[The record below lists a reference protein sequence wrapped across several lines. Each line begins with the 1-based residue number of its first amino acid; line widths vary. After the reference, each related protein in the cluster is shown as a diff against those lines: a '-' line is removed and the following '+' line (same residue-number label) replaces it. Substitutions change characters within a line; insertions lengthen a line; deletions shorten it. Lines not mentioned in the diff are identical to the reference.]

1 MEQYKG
7 EYIVELENICKSF
20 PGVKALDNVHFHL
33 KAGEVMALLG
43 ENGAGK
49 STLMKVLSGVHNKD
63 SGTMKIFGQEID
75 NMNPKRAQ
83 ELGVAIIHQELN
95 MCQHLTVAENMFLG
109 RERRKGLKLSQKEM
123 NAEAARVLK
132 SLDIELDPTTMVG
145 SLQVS
150 KQQMVEIAKALS
162 TNARI
167 LIMDEPTSALTSK
180 EIDEL
185 FRIIRQLRA
194 EGKGIVYISHRLEE
208 LQHIVDRVTIMRDGH
223 YITEGNFADMDM
235 SYIIANMVGR
245 EIKEKFP
252 RVHCEKG
259 KKIFEV
265 KHLNAGRM
273 VRDVSFES
281 YEGEI
286 LGFAGLMGAGRTETT
301 RAIFGVDPKES
312 GEIWL
317 DGREIK
323 IKNPMDAIRQGV
335 VLAPEDR
342 KKDGLCTKLSIRSN
356 IELPNLDIACN
367 KLGVVNRKKV
377 TEMVE
382 TAKRNFSIKM
392 PNDEIDAGS
401 LSGGNQQKV
410 VVGKWLARESRVVI
424 FDEPTRGIDVAAK
437 VEIYNLMNDLK
448 KQGISVI
455 FVSSEMPEVLGIAD
469 RIIVMCDGRITG
481 EMMVQDATQE
491 KILELATRFE
501 NKIGVDEGAKA

>member
-63 SGTMKIFGQEID
+63 SGTMKIFGQEVD
-75 NMNPKRAQ
+75 NMTPKRAQ

-109 RERRKGLKLSQKEM
+109 RERRRGLKLSQKEM

-185 FRIIRQLRA
+185 FRIIRRLRA

-273 VRDVSFES
+273 VRDISFSS

-317 DGREIK
+317 DGKEIK

-342 KKDGLCTKLSIRSN
+342 KKDGLCVKLSIRSN

-377 TEMVE
+377 TEMVQ
-382 TAKRNFSIKM
+382 TAKQNFSIKM

>member
-109 RERRKGLKLSQKEM
+109 RERRKGVMLSQKEM

-132 SLDIELDPTTMVG
+132 SLDIDLDPTTMVG

-317 DGREIK
+317 DGKEIK

-377 TEMVE
+377 TEMVQ
-382 TAKRNFSIKM
+382 TAKENFSIKM